1 VLSPPRVERA
11 SLLTSTLHVQDRGKE
26 PMHDEGPLGER
37 ETDFILLHD
46 DDTDIGPQSAQLKE
60 IIQEQQTETQAL
72 SLDLERAKWN
82 MKYLE

>member
-1 VLSPPRVERA
+1 
-11 SLLTSTLHVQDRGKE
+11 
-26 PMHDEGPLGER
+26 MHDEGPLGER